1 MSDLR
6 KLVGINGAV
15 VTSPMK
21 LSAKPHTDIAREA
34 GDPKLPPHQFSSP
47 LFKYALPT
55 SSFRSAR
62 ATIRARDG
70 LPLEWDQSGF
80 AFVWP
85 TAELQN
91 PDAEHPGD
99 AKTAPLYVK
108 TGIETFQGQT
118 WGSTV
123 ANKREIDWS
132 LYPLAEG
139 QNTQSVTIEVA
150 KYGKRLVSM
159 LVRKVEDGEE
169 VKLVTRAVPW
179 CFEEDETRD
188 TLWVCLYASRPD
200 WESTRTGSLD
210 VEVEEMEITDEN
222 GTVKLI

>member
-1 MSDLR
+1 MSDLK

-15 VTSPMK
+15 VTKPMK
-21 LSAKPHTDIAREA
+21 LSAKSHTDIAREA

-47 LFKYALPT
+47 LFKYVLPT

-62 ATIRARDG
+62 TTICARDG
-70 LPLEWDQSGF
+70 LPLEWDQVGF

-91 PDAEHPGD
+91 PDADHPGD
-99 AKTAPLYVK
+99 EKTAPLYVK
-108 TGIETFQGQT
+108 TGIETFQGET
-118 WGSTV
+118 WASTV
-123 ANKREIDWS
+123 ANKREVDWS

-139 QNTQSVTIEVA
+139 QDTQSVTIEVA

-159 LVRKVEDGEE
+159 LVRKAEDGEE
-169 VKLVTRAVPW
+169 FKLVTRAVPW

-188 TLWVCLYASRPD
+188 TLWVGLYASRPD
-200 WESTRTGSLD
+200 WESTAKGNLE
-210 VEVEEMEITDEN
+210 VEVEELEVTDEN
-222 GTVKLI
+222 GTTKLI